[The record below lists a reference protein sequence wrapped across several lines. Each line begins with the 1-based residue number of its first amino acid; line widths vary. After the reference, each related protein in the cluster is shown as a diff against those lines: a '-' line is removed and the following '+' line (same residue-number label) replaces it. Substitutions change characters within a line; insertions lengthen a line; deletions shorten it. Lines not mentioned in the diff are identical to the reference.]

1 LLVIEGIIMEID
13 KEQIDELKNI
23 LEPHQFFEAGTE
35 LPTQHF
41 LDMDVLALGVFY
53 KGLINMEGK
62 NGK

>member
-1 LLVIEGIIMEID
+1 MEID